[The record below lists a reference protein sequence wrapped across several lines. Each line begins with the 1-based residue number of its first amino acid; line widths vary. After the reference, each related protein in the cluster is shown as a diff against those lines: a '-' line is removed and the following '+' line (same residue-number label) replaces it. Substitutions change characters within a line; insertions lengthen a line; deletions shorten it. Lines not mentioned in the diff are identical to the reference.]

1 MTDRFQV
8 IIETWKIH
16 PRNVQKWKILE
27 QGNGSNVTIICNDFM
42 SIFCVFYTSM
52 KFTFKA
58 NWNIGASPKICR
70 TIICKQQNMRPPLRY
85 HAYCF
90 AWAYFSF
97 RPLLCKFQ
105 CCHFPCYNTNP
116 VFLSWPLCWEF
127 LLRVVTRN
135 PKFPCFQRIPKKS
148 SIFDQKLG
156 IFVKKYV
163 FSAKIFHSKSLIK
176 IFFLKFVFS
185 NGKYFCHKF
194 WKKFV
199 TFFATLKKNYCIKMQ

>member
-1 MTDRFQV
+1 MNYFGSKTLKKSYNFAPNFVWFCQPYSSQNRRIANSV
-8 IIETWKIH
+8 
-16 PRNVQKWKILE
+16 PRDCE
-27 QGNGSNVTIICNDFM
+27 C
-42 SIFCVFYTSM
+42 
-52 KFTFKA
+52 
-58 NWNIGASPKICR
+58 
-70 TIICKQQNMRPPLRY
+70 
-85 HAYCF
+85 
-90 AWAYFSF
+90 
-97 RPLLCKFQ
+97 Q

-116 VFLSWPLCWEF
+116 VFLSWPPCWEF

-185 NGKYFCHKF
+185 NGKFFCHKF

-199 TFFATLKKNYCIKMQ
+199 TFLQL

>member
-1 MTDRFQV
+1 MGLLGRDFWNCILSFLLKQHFKL
-8 IIETWKIH
+8 ETSSDFFGLTKIFWREFFFNLTLSSLSSSIRLTLKSI
-16 PRNVQKWKILE
+16 PGCQPAAAV
-27 QGNGSNVTIICNDFM
+27 NGWT
-42 SIFCVFYTSM
+42 
-52 KFTFKA
+52 
-58 NWNIGASPKICR
+58 
-70 TIICKQQNMRPPLRY
+70 
-85 HAYCF
+85 
-90 AWAYFSF
+90 
-97 RPLLCKFQ
+97 Q

-116 VFLSWPLCWEF
+116 VFLSWPPCWEF

-185 NGKYFCHKF
+185 NGKIFCHKF

-199 TFFATLKKNYCIKMQ
+199 TFLQL

>member
-1 MTDRFQV
+1 MHKNAIKKVGRVKIREKSSWKLVFSPFFWAFSPVFFVLFSSDIRDFQ
-8 IIETWKIH
+8 EKCS
-16 PRNVQKWKILE
+16 
-27 QGNGSNVTIICNDFM
+27 GNTAHLS
-42 SIFCVFYTSM
+42 
-52 KFTFKA
+52 
-58 NWNIGASPKICR
+58 
-70 TIICKQQNMRPPLRY
+70 QQ
-85 HAYCF
+85 
-90 AWAYFSF
+90 
-97 RPLLCKFQ
+97 Q

-116 VFLSWPLCWEF
+116 VFLSWPPCWEF

-185 NGKYFCHKF
+185 NGKFFCHKF

-199 TFFATLKKNYCIKMQ
+199 TFLQL